1 MCTPAQGLFAH
12 AATLGAPTIVV
23 THAKHERYKNICAG
37 EPPER
42 VHAARRLAYQVGV
55 LAFGCRTRAAADRPA
70 QEAGRFG
77 MVRFRVA
84 VVKRSVLTSRKASS
98 KGDGRKSGMTS
109 TLPTSAWSGE
119 ALALL
124 ASSLRLHDRHRTITI
139 YDDRSEDDP

>member
-55 LAFGCRTRAAADRPA
+55 LAFGCRTQAAADRPA

-77 MVRFRVA
+77 MLSCCCGQAIRFDFAKSKLEGRWQEIRDDFDIAHVCVVRRGTGPAGF
-84 VVKRSVLTSRKASS
+84 
-98 KGDGRKSGMTS
+98 
-109 TLPTSAWSGE
+109 
-119 ALALL
+119 
-124 ASSLRLHDRHRTITI
+124 ITPP
-139 YDDRSEDDP
+139 S